1 MRKFRADRGAS
12 YVLAR
17 LRVFVYQ
24 LDTNT
29 SMSLQLLFDLQ
40 LLNYQVI
47 GKPYG
52 SYVAIGDSLSEG
64 LGDFTFHKTRR
75 YNGWTDRLAGLLALE
90 AQEQNREFHFA
101 NFALRGSKIKN
112 IMGWQLEK
120 ALQVNADLVTVMAG
134 SNDLTVAPEKLPEL
148 RSIYRDGLQQLVESG
163 SDVIISNTINPL
175 HLRVF
180 KPLRYRAERMS
191 DLITGLGHEF
201 NIPVLDLYGIEHF
214 SDICFWAD
222 DMVHFSGHG
231 HIKVANEAAKLLDLK
246 YSFREAEHYERIA
259 PVRGI
264 KETLRWIHK
273 DVIPFTHRK
282 LKGVTSGDG
291 MSPKSE
297 KLEPFRPITSP
308 HWEILT
314 H

>member
-1 MRKFRADRGAS
+1 M
-12 YVLAR
+12 
-17 LRVFVYQ
+17 
-24 LDTNT
+24 
-29 SMSLQLLFDLQ
+29 
-40 LLNYQVI
+40 I
-47 GKPYG
+47 GKPYS

-75 YNGWTDRLAGLLALE
+75 YNGWTDRLAGLLAKE
-90 AQEQNREFHFA
+90 AADEDRQFEYA
-101 NFALRGSKIKN
+101 NFALRGSKIKT
-112 IMGWQLEK
+112 IMDWQLK
-120 ALQVNADLVTVMAG
+120 RALKVNADLVTVMAG
-134 SNDLTVAPEKLPEL
+134 SNDLTLAPEKLPGL
-148 RSIYRDGLQQLVESG
+148 RQAYREGLQKLVESG
-163 SDVIISNTINPL
+163 SAVIIANTINPL
-175 HLRVF
+175 HLKVF

-191 DLITGLGHEF
+191 DLISGLGHEF
-201 NIPVLDLYGIEHF
+201 NLPVLDLFGIEHF

-231 HIKVANEAAKLLDLK
+231 HVKVANEAAKLLDLK
-246 YSFREAEHYERIA
+246 YRFREAESYERLV
-259 PVRGI
+259 PVRGV

-297 KLEPFRPITSP
+297 KLEPFHPINSP
-308 HWEILT
+308 HWEILV

>member
-1 MRKFRADRGAS
+1 
-12 YVLAR
+12 LR
-17 LRVFVYQ
+17 LKL
-24 LDTNT
+24 LD
-29 SMSLQLLFDLQ
+29 
-40 LLNYQVI
+40 YIVI

-75 YNGWTDRLAGLLALE
+75 YNGWTDRLAGLLAKE
-90 AQEQNREFHFA
+90 AEDEGRGFEFA
-101 NFALRGSKIKN
+101 NFALRGSKLKP
-112 IMGWQLEK
+112 IMDWQLK
-120 ALQVNADLVTVMAG
+120 RALEVNADLVTVMAG

-148 RSIYRDGLQQLVESG
+148 RDVYREGLQQLIDSG
-163 SDVIISNTINPL
+163 SDVIIANTINPL

-180 KPLRYRAERMS
+180 RPLRYRAERMS
-191 DLITGLGHEF
+191 DLITGLGHEL
-201 NIPVLDLYGIEHF
+201 NVPVLDLFGIEHF
-214 SDICFWAD
+214 SDVCFWAD

-231 HIKVANEAAKLLDLK
+231 HVKVANEAAKLLDLK
-246 YSFREAEHYERIA
+246 YRFREAEHYERIA
-259 PVRGI
+259 PVRGVR
-264 KETLRWIHK
+264 ETLKWVYK

>member
-1 MRKFRADRGAS
+1 
-12 YVLAR
+12 
-17 LRVFVYQ
+17 
-24 LDTNT
+24 
-29 SMSLQLLFDLQ
+29 LLH
-40 LLNYQVI
+40 YIVI

-75 YNGWTDRLAGLLALE
+75 YNGWTDRLAGLLAKE
-90 AQEQNREFHFA
+90 ALEQNRDFEFA
-101 NFALRGSKIKN
+101 NFALRGSKIKT
-112 IMGWQLEK
+112 IMDWQLKK
-120 ALQVNADLVTVMAG
+120 ALSVNADLVTVMAG

-148 RSIYRDGLQQLVESG
+148 RSIYRDGLQQLVDSG
-163 SDVIISNTINPL
+163 SDVIIANTINPL
-175 HLRVF
+175 HLNIF

-201 NIPVLDLYGIEHF
+201 NLPVLDLFGIEHF
-214 SDICFWAD
+214 SDLCYWAE

-231 HIKVANEAAKLLDLK
+231 HVKVANEAAKILDLK
-246 YSFREAEHYERIA
+246 YRFREAEPYERSA
-259 PVRGI
+259 PARGV
-264 KETLRWIHK
+264 KETIRWIHK

-291 MSPKSE
+291 LSPKSE
-297 KLEPFRPITSP
+297 RLEPFRPITSP

>member
-1 MRKFRADRGAS
+1 M
-12 YVLAR
+12 
-17 LRVFVYQ
+17 
-24 LDTNT
+24 LDC
-29 SMSLQLLFDLQ
+29 M
-40 LLNYQVI
+40 VI

-75 YNGWTDRLAGLLALE
+75 YNGWTDRLAGLLAKE
-90 AQEQNREFHFA
+90 AEDEGREFEFA
-101 NFALRGSKIKN
+101 NFALRGSKIKP
-112 IMGWQLEK
+112 IMDWQLSR
-120 ALQVNADLVTVMAG
+120 ALEVKADLVTVMAG

-148 RSIYRDGLQQLVESG
+148 RSIYRDGLQKLIDSG

-175 HLRVF
+175 HLKVF

-191 DLITGLGHEF
+191 DLITGLGHEL
-201 NIPVLDLYGIEHF
+201 NVPVLDLFGIENF
-214 SDICFWAD
+214 SDLCFWAD

-231 HIKVANEAAKLLDLK
+231 HVRVANEAAKLLDLK
-246 YSFREAEHYERIA
+246 YRFREAEHYERIA
-259 PVRGI
+259 PVRGVR
-264 KETLRWIHK
+264 ETLRWIQK

-291 MSPKSE
+291 MKPKSE
-297 KLEPFRPITSP
+297 KLEPFRAITSP

>member
-1 MRKFRADRGAS
+1 M
-12 YVLAR
+12 
-17 LRVFVYQ
+17 
-24 LDTNT
+24 
-29 SMSLQLLFDLQ
+29 
-40 LLNYQVI
+40 I

-75 YNGWTDRLAGLLALE
+75 YNGWTDRLAGLLAKE
-90 AQEQNREFHFA
+90 AQDEGREFEFA
-101 NFALRGSKIKN
+101 NFALRGSKIKT
-112 IMGWQLEK
+112 IMDWQLK
-120 ALQVNADLVTVMAG
+120 RALETNADLVTVMAG
-134 SNDLTVAPEKLPEL
+134 SNDLTTAPEKLPEL
-148 RSIYRDGLQQLVESG
+148 RDIYRQGLQRLIDSG
-163 SDVIISNTINPL
+163 SDVIIANTINPL

-201 NIPVLDLYGIEHF
+201 RIPVLDLFGIEHF
-214 SDICFWAD
+214 RDICYWAD

-231 HIKVANEAAKLLDLK
+231 HVKVANEAAKLLQLK
-246 YSFREAEHYERIA
+246 YRFREAEPYERLA

-264 KETLRWIHK
+264 KETMRWIHK

-291 MSPKSE
+291 LSPKSE
-297 KLEPFRPITSP
+297 KLEPFRPIASP

-314 H
+314 V